1 MRLRHRA
8 QRDRRETTTGWR
20 HHATLYLEALRG
32 LAALALVH
40 GAAAAQA
47 AGYPAKPIVF
57 IVPYTAGGTTDLVA
71 RTAGQK
77 VAEKLGQPVIVENRP
92 GAGGNIGMD
101 AVAKAAPDGYTIGF
115 GAIST
120 NALNPFVYPSMPF
133 DPTKDFTGISMLG
146 ASSVVLETG
155 PSIKVDSVKDLVAYA
170 KQHPGTAFGT
180 PGTGTSMHLAGVMFD
195 QLTGAGMQHIPYK
208 GSAQGINDLLG
219 GHLPIMFDNLPASL
233 PHIKSGK
240 VRALAVTGSKRAG
253 STGRAD
259 AGRAGLW
266 RGRGRSVVRGLWSRQ
281 DAAGDHQ
288 DPERGLPGRAGHAR
302 GQDQAGA
309 GGLHAV
315 WLDAGRGGKADAQP
329 ARGLQGLVAEGEAV
343 GGLTP
348 GRK

>member
-1 MRLRHRA
+1 
-8 QRDRRETTTGWR
+8 
-20 HHATLYLEALRG
+20 
-32 LAALALVH
+32 
-40 GAAAAQA
+40 
-47 AGYPAKPIVF
+47 
-57 IVPYTAGGTTDLVA
+57 
-71 RTAGQK
+71 
-77 VAEKLGQPVIVENRP
+77 
-92 GAGGNIGMD
+92 MD

-240 VRALAVTGSKRAG
+240 VRALAVTGSSARRRCRTCPRWLNWAMARPWSIPG
-253 STGRAD
+253 S
-259 AGRAGLW
+259 
-266 RGRGRSVVRGLWSRQ
+266 RSMVPPRCRRRSPR
-281 DAAGDHQ
+281 
-288 DPERGLPGRAGHAR
+288 P
-302 GQDQAGA
+302 
-309 GGLHAV
+309 
-315 WLDAGRGGKADAQP
+315 
-329 ARGLQGLVAEGEAV
+329 
-343 GGLTP
+343 
-348 GRK
+348 

>member
-1 MRLRHRA
+1 M
-8 QRDRRETTTGWR
+8 QRF
-20 HHATLYLEALRG
+20 TLNALRG
-32 LAALALVH
+32 LAALALIH

-71 RTAGQK
+71 RTAGAK

-155 PSIKVDSVKDLVAYA
+155 PSLKAGSVKDLVAYA

-208 GSAQGINDLLG
+208 GSAQALNDLLG
-219 GHLPIMFDNLPASL
+219 GHLPILFDNLPASL

-240 VRALAVTGSKRAG
+240 VHALAVTGSKRAPALPDVPTLAELGYGGAVVDPWFAVYGPARMPPEITAALSEAFQAALAMPDVKDKLEQAGFMPYG
-253 STGRAD
+253 STPAEVERLTRSQYESFKALSQKVKLSAD
-259 AGRAGLW
+259 
-266 RGRGRSVVRGLWSRQ
+266 
-281 DAAGDHQ
+281 
-288 DPERGLPGRAGHAR
+288 
-302 GQDQAGA
+302 
-309 GGLHAV
+309 
-315 WLDAGRGGKADAQP
+315 
-329 ARGLQGLVAEGEAV
+329 
-343 GGLTP
+343 
-348 GRK
+348 

>member
-1 MRLRHRA
+1 M
-8 QRDRRETTTGWR
+8 QRF
-20 HHATLYLEALRG
+20 TLSALRG

-155 PSIKVDSVKDLVAYA
+155 PSIKVDSVRIWSPMPSSIRA
-170 KQHPGTAFGT
+170 PR
-180 PGTGTSMHLAGVMFD
+180 
-195 QLTGAGMQHIPYK
+195 
-208 GSAQGINDLLG
+208 SARRE
-219 GHLPIMFDNLPASL
+219 
-233 PHIKSGK
+233 
-240 VRALAVTGSKRAG
+240 RARRCIWRA
-253 STGRAD
+253 
-259 AGRAGLW
+259 
-266 RGRGRSVVRGLWSRQ
+266 
-281 DAAGDHQ
+281 
-288 DPERGLPGRAGHAR
+288 
-302 GQDQAGA
+302 
-309 GGLHAV
+309 
-315 WLDAGRGGKADAQP
+315 
-329 ARGLQGLVAEGEAV
+329 
-343 GGLTP
+343 
-348 GRK
+348 

>member
-1 MRLRHRA
+1 M
-8 QRDRRETTTGWR
+8 
-20 HHATLYLEALRG
+20 LRG

-71 RTAGQK
+71 HRGPEGRGETGPARHRREPSGRGRQHRH
-77 VAEKLGQPVIVENRP
+77 GRR
-92 GAGGNIGMD
+92 G
-101 AVAKAAPDGYTIGF
+101 KAAPDGYTIGF

-240 VRALAVTGSKRAG
+240 VRALAVTGSKRAPALPDVPTLAELGYGAAVVDPWFAVYGPAKMPPEITKTLSEAFQAALAMPEVKIKLEQAGFMPYG
-253 STGRAD
+253 STPEEVEKLTRSQHEAFKALSQKVKLSAD
-259 AGRAGLW
+259 
-266 RGRGRSVVRGLWSRQ
+266 
-281 DAAGDHQ
+281 
-288 DPERGLPGRAGHAR
+288 
-302 GQDQAGA
+302 
-309 GGLHAV
+309 
-315 WLDAGRGGKADAQP
+315 
-329 ARGLQGLVAEGEAV
+329 
-343 GGLTP
+343 
-348 GRK
+348 